1 MSTLAPNDKIH
12 NPEINLGV
20 FNGQLE
26 NYWVGR
32 IATANMKDRG
42 RIFEAA
48 AIFRGD
54 VYLNLGY
61 VSPEQ
66 VDELG
71 REIDSDDSRSIH
83 FSVMERIP
91 GSDPNNSRIIGTS
104 RLILKDSPHNQ
115 LPIEYYFPEVFQ
127 RSPAPVGTVEVSRL
141 IAHHED
147 GRIQYRTALSL
158 IRAMTHFSIN
168 RGIKADY
175 CMVEEPLLRFL
186 NSQAIPTEIMGES
199 KEITEQGGVLF
210 PVKIE
215 PSKIIKNV
223 SSSSLG
229 KTALKN
235 FFLNGRKNGGE
246 GYYDGNFIKE

>member
-1 MSTLAPNDKIH
+1 MSTLTPGENINH
-12 NPEINLGV
+12 PEADLGV
-20 FNGQLE
+20 FNGQPE
-26 NYWVGR
+26 NFWVGR
-32 IATANMKDRG
+32 IATASKKDR
-42 RIFEAA
+42 RNIFESA
-48 AIFRGD
+48 AIFRGG

-83 FSVMERIP
+83 FSAIERIP
-91 GSDPNNSRIIGTS
+91 GVNPNNSRIIGTS
-104 RLILKDSPHNQ
+104 RLILKDSAHNR
-115 LPIEYYFPEVFQ
+115 LPIEKYFPEIFKDL
-127 RSPAPVGTVEVSRL
+127 PAAVGTVEVSRL

-147 GRIQYRTALSL
+147 GRIQHRTALSL

-186 NSQAIPTEIMGES
+186 NSQAIPTEVIGKP
-199 KEITEQGGVLF
+199 KEITEQGGILF

-215 PSKIIKNV
+215 PGKVIENV
-223 SSSSLG
+223 SSSDLG
-229 KTALKN
+229 KTALKK
-235 FFLNGRKNGGE
+235 FFLNGSKNGGE
-246 GYYDGNFIKE
+246 GHYDESFIKG